1 MYTLTLQYRGGTR
14 VRSSPSIDAEH
25 IGAILMG
32 KNPGDRI
39 KACKKVVDP
48 TTGCEWYR
56 LVPETTMHEWGGINE
71 TRLTAE
77 SEGWV
82 FAAQSDVTNFAVT
95 TADDDLDRGVIGMAV
110 PQLQYLCTQYG
121 VDAHGTKHELI
132 VRLESVDISTEK
144 IGMPGTLALRKCVN
158 GMHEG
163 AQKMIAS
170 KFAKGTLASPSIATA
185 GGKLAFIYSIGFAN
199 FGGREVIIRGVHVS
213 LMQNMSNTLH
223 FLHERQ
229 KSGHPLLENQ
239 KVGDRNIN
247 YIVRVPDSN
256 EAAMLKASMMN
267 MASRTFGPENF
278 DIVEL
283 IPHLAAS
290 KVNPDYH
297 STRDWIEPPHF
308 GNIKACERCAKLSTM
323 KGIRIKSCSSCH
335 MVYFCSKECQRISW
349 KMYHKNDCKAYA
361 LRAKG
366 QQEECGQ
373 MKEIP
378 KEVLKQNKKEEKQ
391 WKKKKEK
398 EKVEE
403 LHNRDD
409 EEYGAWCGS
418 RVDTEGS

>member
-1 MYTLTLQYRGGTR
+1 MYT
-14 VRSSPSIDAEH
+14 
-25 IGAILMG
+25 
-32 KNPGDRI
+32 
-39 KACKKVVDP
+39 VD
-48 TTGCEWYR
+48 E
-56 LVPETTMHEWGGINE
+56 
-71 TRLTAE
+71 
-77 SEGWV
+77 
-82 FAAQSDVTNFAVT
+82 
-95 TADDDLDRGVIGMAV
+95 
-110 PQLQYLCTQYG
+110 
-121 VDAHGTKHELI
+121 HGTKHELI

-144 IGMPGTLALRKCVN
+144 VGMPGTLALRKCVN

-349 KMYHKNDCKAYA
+349 KRYHKNDCKAYA

-398 EKVEE
+398 DEE

-409 EEYGAWCGS
+409 EEYEVRGVVLGLIRKVLKHTLLILFIKKCTMYTIRS
-418 RVDTEGS
+418 EVLSSSTLSLHTFITKPSLFFHFLMHLDVQIFHLPICNLLSICVLYSSPFFHRCFV